1 MGLLAKISDTY
12 SVKIVKTNLYVS
24 VCLSRQFGNKET
36 GVNTFS
42 IVIASRKNA
51 LREPHCFCKRSIP
64 KDNIDIK
71 VPSVHN
77 VKAHLC
83 S

>member
-1 MGLLAKISDTY
+1 MFSIEEKPGKGTAHSGPTMAKISDTY

-51 LREPHCFCKRSIP
+51 LEPHT
-64 KDNIDIK
+64 
-71 VPSVHN
+71 V
-77 VKAHLC
+77 L
-83 S
+83 

>member
-1 MGLLAKISDTY
+1 MFSLKKKAQEEQPTVGLLAKISDTY

-51 LREPHCFCKRSIP
+51 LRASLF
-64 KDNIDIK
+64 
-71 VPSVHN
+71 
-77 VKAHLC
+77 L
-83 S
+83 